1 MAPAPKEAEVVDS
14 VPPCYFGGNLPAH
27 SAQFIIAYGSE
38 ELSELKRQS
47 HEFAAVWGA
56 QGLPGELIEGGCLPS
71 LRRSRTARTARRLSG
86 EDDSGHCRG
95 QSGLINC
102 HSAWNGDLTLI

>member
-1 MAPAPKEAEVVDS
+1 MASSGTCASRYGRIFGVMTLAPKEAEVVDS

-56 QGLPGELIEGGCLPS
+56 QGLPGELIEGG
-71 LRRSRTARTARRLSG
+71 
-86 EDDSGHCRG
+86 
-95 QSGLINC
+95 
-102 HSAWNGDLTLI
+102 